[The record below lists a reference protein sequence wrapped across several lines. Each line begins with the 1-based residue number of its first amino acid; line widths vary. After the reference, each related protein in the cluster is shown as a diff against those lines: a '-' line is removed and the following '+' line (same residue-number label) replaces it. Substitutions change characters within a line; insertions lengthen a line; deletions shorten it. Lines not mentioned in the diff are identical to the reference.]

1 MARWADDRAEHLWE
15 RHEKTIEQAEEA
27 LNDPARVTLD
37 PDPASKSGGGV
48 RVVGYSPTAG
58 CVLCV
63 IVVPYEGELWG
74 ATAFP
79 ANKTYQRIYKEGA

>member
-1 MARWADDRAEHLWE
+1 MAEWAEDRAEHLA
-15 RHEKTIEQAEEA
+15 RHKVTIEQAEEA
-27 LNDPARVTLD
+27 LNDPNRRTLD
-37 PDPASKSGGGV
+37 PDPAAKGGAGV

-63 IVVPYEGELWG
+63 IVVPYHGEVWG

-79 ANKTYQRIYKEGA
+79 ANKIYQRKYKEGA